1 MNPLI
6 TSDAGLTTA
15 CRRWST
21 KAVLGLDTEFFR
33 ERTYYPCP
41 ALIQVADDEGIA
53 LVDPLAVSDFAPLDR
68 VLADPT
74 CVIFMHSCGED
85 LEVFER
91 LFPNPPTR
99 IFDTQLAAAF
109 AGHGFSLGYGALV
122 AALLGVDLDKGETRS
137 DWLRRPLSE
146 SQQRYAALDVM
157 YLAPMHDQLSGTL
170 TRLGRADWVEQEF
183 EFRRRCREME
193 RQPEAAYLKVSGRG
207 ALAPPDHAVLRALTA
222 WRETEARARNIPR
235 RHLLGDDVLIKLAKV
250 ASPATDALRKV
261 ASLSPRVRARYG
273 DAIAASIDSARRAG
287 PTALD
292 TPTNL
297 RAHAATLKR
306 LKAAVLV
313 EAETLMVP
321 PGLLANRRALESLVV
336 STVTDS
342 AVPAE
347 FLGWRSDVITPVLLA
362 CL

>member
-6 TSDAGLTTA
+6 TSDAELATA
-15 CRRWST
+15 CNRWST

-41 ALIQVADDEGIA
+41 ALIQVADDEGVA
-53 LVDPLAVSDFAPLDR
+53 LVDPLSVSDFAPLDR
-68 VLADPT
+68 VLANPT
-74 CVIFMHSCGED
+74 GVILMHSCGED

-99 IFDTQLAAAF
+99 IVDTQLAAAF
-109 AGHGFSLGYGALV
+109 AGHGFSLGYAALV
-122 AALLGVDLDKGETRS
+122 AALLGVELDKGETRS
-137 DWLRRPLSE
+137 NWLRRPLSE
-146 SQQRYAALDVM
+146 SQQRYAALDVV
-157 YLAPMHDQLSGTL
+157 YLAPMHDQLSTEL

-183 EFRRRCREME
+183 EFRRQCREVE
-193 RQPEAAYLKVSGRG
+193 RQPEAAYLKVSGRE

-222 WRETEARARNIPR
+222 WRETEARARDIPR
-235 RHLLGDDVLIKLAKV
+235 RHLLGDDVLVKLARV
-250 ASPATDALRKV
+250 PSPSAAALRGK
-261 ASLSPRVRARYG
+261 ATLSPRVRTHYG
-273 DAIAASIDSARRAG
+273 DVIASCIDAARTAG

-292 TPTNL
+292 TSTNL

-336 STVTDS
+336 SAVTDN
-342 AVPAE
+342 AVPDE
-347 FLGWRSDVITPVLLA
+347 FLGWRSAVITPVLLA